1 MRPIFRSAVSAICLL
16 CACAGVSAQEKFKI
30 GVISTMS
37 GPAGA
42 FGTETLAG
50 FNLAIKLGGGTLGG
64 VPVEIVSGDD
74 QARPEI
80 GKQLAEKM
88 LQQDRVNLFAGTVF
102 GQVVLAAAPVAIAAR
117 TPFVAGIPGPSEYAG
132 AGCNRYFFSSGYQ
145 TDGPHEAMAK
155 YLTAKK
161 FKNVYVLVPNFP
173 SGRDAVAGFKRFY
186 KEPLAGEV
194 YTAINQIDYSVEI
207 AAIQAKKPELV
218 YIFLPGGMGI
228 NFIKQYKLAGLSK
241 ISPLIGFSFAFE
253 EDVLRAVGDAAL
265 GSLNASNW
273 ANDTANPENQ
283 AFVAAFEKEY
293 KRLPSQ
299 YAALAYDFGLLLGAA
314 LPAVKGKPGDKEALV
329 SALENAKFKSIR
341 GNIRFDNN
349 HMLIQDWVLRAV
361 VRDDQGRVTNRTVD
375 RIVSAHRDAYVKDCK
390 MTAAKQN

>member
-1 MRPIFRSAVSAICLL
+1 MRPVIRSVVVAACLI
-16 CACAGVSAQEKFKI
+16 CACTGAWAQEKFKI

-50 FNLAIKLGGGTLGG
+50 LNLAIKQGGGALGG

-88 LQQDRVNLFAGTVF
+88 LQQDRVNMFAGTVF
-102 GQVVLAAAPVAIAAR
+102 GQVVLAAAPVAFAAK
-117 TPFVAGIPGPSEYAG
+117 TPFVAAIPGPSEYSG
-132 AGCNRYFFSSGYQ
+132 AGCNRYFFAAGYQ
-145 TDGPHEAMAK
+145 SDAPHEAMAK
-155 YLTAKK
+155 YLSAKK

-194 YTAINQIDYSVEI
+194 YTTINQIDYSTEI
-207 AAIQAKKPELV
+207 AAIQAKKPEVV

-241 ISPLIGFSFAFE
+241 ISPLMGFSFAFE

-273 ANDTANPENQ
+273 ANDMDNPENK

-314 LPAVKGKPGDKEALV
+314 LPGVKGRLGDKEALV
-329 SALENAKFKSIR
+329 NAMENVKFKSIR
-341 GNIRFDNN
+341 GNVRFDSN
-349 HMLIQDWVLRAV
+349 HMLIQDWILRAV
-361 VRDDQGRVTNRTVD
+361 VRDDQGRLTNRTVD

-390 MTAAKQN
+390 MVAAK

>member
-1 MRPIFRSAVSAICLL
+1 MRPVIRSVVVAACLL
-16 CACAGVSAQEKFKI
+16 CACTGAWAQEKFKI

-50 FNLAIKLGGGTLGG
+50 LNLAIKQGGGALGG

-88 LQQDRVNLFAGTVF
+88 LQQDRVNMFAGTVF
-102 GQVVLAAAPVAIAAR
+102 GQVVLAAAPVAFAAK
-117 TPFVAGIPGPSEYAG
+117 TPFVAAIPGPSEYSG
-132 AGCNRYFFSSGYQ
+132 AGCNRYFFTAGYQ
-145 TDGPHEAMAK
+145 TDAPHEAMAK

-194 YTAINQIDYSVEI
+194 YTTINQIDYSSEI
-207 AAIQAKKPELV
+207 AAIQAKNPEVV

-241 ISPLIGFSFAFE
+241 ISPLMGFSFAFE

-273 ANDTANPENQ
+273 ANDTANPENK
-283 AFVAAFEKEY
+283 AFVAAFEKEH

-314 LPAVKGKPGDKEALV
+314 LPAVKGKLGDKEALV
-329 SALENAKFKSIR
+329 NAIENVKFKSIR
-341 GNIRFDNN
+341 GNVRYDAN
-349 HMLIQDWVLRAV
+349 HMPIQDWILRAV
-361 VRDDQGRVTNRTVD
+361 VKDDQGRLTNRTVD

-390 MTAAKQN
+390 MVAAK

>member
-1 MRPIFRSAVSAICLL
+1 MRPGTPRTLAIACLLLLCGSAV
-16 CACAGVSAQEKFKI
+16 AQEKFKI

-42 FGTETLAG
+42 FGTETMAG
-50 FNLAIKLGGGTLGG
+50 LTLAIKQGGGALGG

-88 LQQDRVNLFAGTVF
+88 LQQDRVNMFAGTVF
-102 GQVVLAAAPVAIAAR
+102 GQVVLAAAPVAFAAK
-117 TPFVAGIPGPSEYAG
+117 TPFAAAIPGPSEYSG
-132 AGCNRYFFSSGYQ
+132 AGCNRYFFAAGYQ
-145 TDGPHEAMAK
+145 TDAPHEAMAK

-161 FKNVYVLVPNFP
+161 FKNIYVVVPNFP

-194 YTAINQIDYSVEI
+194 YTTINQIDYSTEI
-207 AAIQAKKPELV
+207 AAIQAKKPEAV

-241 ISPLIGFSFAFE
+241 ISPLMGFSFAFE

-273 ANDTANPENQ
+273 ANDTANPENK

-314 LPAVKGKPGDKEALV
+314 LPAVKGNLGDKEALV
-329 SALENAKFKSIR
+329 SALETVKFKSIR
-341 GNIRFDNN
+341 GNVRFDSN
-349 HMLIQDWVLRAV
+349 HMLIQDWILRAV
-361 VRDDQGRVTNRTVD
+361 VRDDQGRITNRTVD
-375 RIVSAHRDAYVKDCK
+375 RIASAHRDAYVKDCK
-390 MTAAKQN
+390 MAAAK